1 MHEADLNRVVFYS
14 KPRYA
19 GWYPIEKSRRYFK
32 KPYKLKLHWHQRH
45 FRALQHKKIHWQW
58 IVFKGLDTEDITEF
72 KQKVTEYG
80 KVIGQFILSV
90 DDSTVIEFYKETLR
104 NTLIHF
110 GN

>member
-1 MHEADLNRVVFYS
+1 MYPLYFIKKYVDNELYL
-14 KPRYA
+14 K
-19 GWYPIEKSRRYFK
+19 GWT
-32 KPYKLKLHWHQRH
+32 L
-45 FRALQHKKIHWQW
+45 
-58 IVFKGLDTEDITEF
+58 EDITEF

-80 KVIGQFILSV
+80 KVIGQFMSSV